1 MPAPQPE
8 RVSHVGESDHEP
20 SLCGIAADL
29 DGYPVHAFHAA
40 EEHGKISHGK
50 HRKAQ
55 NKNGIVA
62 NLDRFVEAQAGIYD
76 QALAEIRAGRKRSH
90 WMWYVFPQLAGLGNS
105 PTSVRYGIA
114 NRDEA
119 AAFLAH
125 PILGPRLLQC
135 AEAVLQID
143 GRSAFEIFGSP
154 DDLKLRSCATL
165 FAVVSP
171 DASVFHRIIDKY
183 FDGQRDPR
191 TIELPTR

>member
-1 MPAPQPE
+1 
-8 RVSHVGESDHEP
+8 
-20 SLCGIAADL
+20 
-29 DGYPVHAFHAA
+29 
-40 EEHGKISHGK
+40 
-50 HRKAQ
+50 
-55 NKNGIVA
+55 
-62 NLDRFVEAQAGIYD
+62 
-76 QALAEIRAGRKRSH
+76 
-90 WMWYVFPQLAGLGNS
+90 MWYVFPQLAGLGNS
-105 PTSVRYGIA
+105 PTSVRYAIA

-119 AAFLAH
+119 AAFLAY

>member
-1 MPAPQPE
+1 M
-8 RVSHVGESDHEP
+8 
-20 SLCGIAADL
+20 
-29 DGYPVHAFHAA
+29 
-40 EEHGKISHGK
+40 
-50 HRKAQ
+50 
-55 NKNGIVA
+55 A

-90 WMWYVFPQLAGLGNS
+90 WMWYVFPQVAGLGNS
-105 PTSVRYGIA
+105 PTSVRYAIV

-143 GRSAFEIFGSP
+143 GRSALEIFGSP
-154 DDLKLRSCATL
+154 DDLKLRSSATL
-165 FAVVSP
+165 FAAVSP

-191 TIELPTR
+191 TVELLTR

>member
-1 MPAPQPE
+1 MAWS
-8 RVSHVGESDHEP
+8 V
-20 SLCGIAADL
+20 AD
-29 DGYPVHAFHAA
+29 
-40 EEHGKISHGK
+40 
-50 HRKAQ
+50 
-55 NKNGIVA
+55 
-62 NLDRFVEAQAGIYD
+62 LDRFVEAQAGTYT

-105 PTSVRYGIA
+105 PMSVRYAIA

-125 PILGPRLLQC
+125 PVLGPRLLQC

-143 GRSAFEIFGSP
+143 GCSAFEVFGSP

-165 FAVVSP
+165 FAAVSP
-171 DASVFHRIIDKY
+171 NASVFHRIIDKY

-191 TIELPTR
+191 TLELLTR